1 MRHTISLLVED
12 EYGMLPRV
20 AGLFS
25 ARGYSIDTLCVGAT
39 LEEGISRMTLTT
51 HGNDQIIEQII
62 KQLRKLVKVIKVTD
76 LTERSHVEREMVMLT
91 VNADMGEQRQ
101 EVLNMVHIFRAKIV
115 DVSVGAF
122 IVEMTG
128 SAEKVQAFIDLLKP
142 IGIREM
148 VRTGTVAITRVAATK
163 TQPPKGNEETFSQ
176 LTLNEKV

>member
-39 LEEGISRMTLTT
+39 LEDGISRMTLTT

-62 KQLRKLVKVIKVTD
+62 KQLRKLVKVVKVTD
-76 LTERSHVEREMVMLT
+76 LTERPHVEREMVMLT
-91 VNADMGEQRQ
+91 VNAEMGVNRQ
-101 EVLNMVHIFRAKIV
+101 EVINLVNVFRAKIV
-115 DVSVGAF
+115 DVSTDAF
-122 IVEMTG
+122 IVELTG
-128 SAEKVQAFIDLLKP
+128 SADKVRAFIELLKP

-148 VRTGTVAITRVAATK
+148 VRTGTVAITRVAATR

-176 LTLNEKV
+176 MTLAEKV

>member
-1 MRHTISLLVED
+1 
-12 EYGMLPRV
+12 MLPRV